1 MESGFSA
8 RTGGRRMGE
17 GGRRR
22 RRRLLFI
29 LLYVCRRVGAIVST
43 FCPVQVENGQEGA
56 MGEGQVTLGSVLN
69 GARAAYM
76 H

>member
-8 RTGGRRMGE
+8 RTGR
-17 GGRRR
+17 RRR

-56 MGEGQVTLGSVLN
+56 MVEGQVTLGLGLN